1 MTFAGIKEAHHFYG
15 FPGSH
20 RVGSIYSP
28 GKGIVRSYSNGKKND
43 IIKENTVKYII
54 KDAVHK
60 ERFKENIQKKTKL
73 RFFYRDSTGFHDH
86 GMFLPV
92 RIHGEYIIMKRT

>member
-1 MTFAGIKEAHHFYG
+1 
-15 FPGSH
+15 
-20 RVGSIYSP
+20 
-28 GKGIVRSYSNGKKND
+28 
-43 IIKENTVKYII
+43 
-54 KDAVHK
+54 
-60 ERFKENIQKKTKL
+60 KKTKL